1 MFALGLG
8 IAYGASVE
16 ISSSVPGG
24 VTINIVPIQ
33 ASADVNGD
41 GIVDRRDLAAVTRKL
56 GTHPAGRAREDINHD
71 GTIDIIDLTIIAQYF
86 GQRVQT

>member
-16 ISSSVPGG
+16 NSSSVPGG

-41 GIVDRRDLAAVTRKL
+41 GIVDRGDLAAVTRKL
-56 GTHPAGRAREDINHD
+56 GTHPAGRARENINHD
-71 GTIDIIDLTIIAQYF
+71 GAIDIIDLTIIAQYF